1 MCVLCACSI
10 PQSCL
15 TFYDLKDCSP
25 PGSSLHGIFQIR
37 ILEWFAISFSRDLPD
52 PGIKPV
58 SPAWQVDSLPQ
69 SCSCFVLKC
78 AAEHRNLKAGNHFK
92 NHQTMFYLTYKIITE
107 FQMDEMIHLS
117 SAFLVAE
124 LNLKCRSSNS
134 KLFLFFKWR
143 WYSGCLKGP
152 KVSGNQWN
160 IRTKKI
166 ITSLHSKNALKW
178 FLDHLFLSII
188 IKFLW
193 SSNVIIQI
201 PSTNNQFL

>member
-1 MCVLCACSI
+1 M
-10 PQSCL
+10 P
-15 TFYDLKDCSP
+15 FP
-25 PGSSLHGIFQIR
+25 SLGIFLTQGSNLYLLLGR
-37 ILEWFAISFSRDLPD
+37 WILYHRATWEAQR
-52 PGIKPV
+52 
-58 SPAWQVDSLPQ
+58 
-69 SCSCFVLKC
+69 CSCFVLKC

-178 FLDHLFLSII
+178 FLDHLFFSII